1 MGDFFTEYVNYVK
14 QVPAHMKPKYGG
26 KVLETIYNRTVQ
38 EVFRRRM
45 KVEFLDETDDFFAQ
59 KLALAVY

>member
-1 MGDFFTEYVNYVK
+1 
-14 QVPAHMKPKYGG
+14 MKPKYGG

-45 KVEFLDETDDFFAQ
+45 KVDFLDETDDFFVQ